1 MLENLTGE
9 QAGLWAQVV
18 ALWDMAVRRD
28 VVAIAKALHPAYSGW
43 VTGTQKPHDID
54 AALASVGPSSPSI
67 RRYALTPL
75 HVAVFDGIAGVAHY
89 TYEAEVEVGADDMKT
104 ITGRWTEMY
113 LRKNDAWQM
122 VSVSGGP
129 DGQR

>member
-1 MLENLTGE
+1 MFENPTSE

-28 VVAIAKALHPAYSGW
+28 TQSIAAALHPDYSCW
-43 VTGTQKPHDID
+43 VTGTDNPHDVQ
-54 AALASVGPSSPSI
+54 AAIAAVGPSSPQI
-67 RRYALTPL
+67 RRYDLKPL
-75 HVAVFDGIAGVAHY
+75 HVAIFDGVAGVAQY
-89 TYEAEVEVGADDMKT
+89 TYEAEVDTAAGGT
-104 ITGRWTEMY
+104 QIITGRWTEMY
-113 LRKNDAWQM
+113 LRKNGAWQM

>member
-28 VVAIAKALHPAYSGW
+28 VISIANALHPAYSGW
-43 VTGTQKPHDID
+43 VTGNERPHDFQ
-54 AALASVGPSSPSI
+54 AAMASVGPPSPPI
-67 RRYALTPL
+67 RRYDLTPL
-75 HVAVFDGIAGVAHY
+75 HVAVFDGVAGVAHY
-89 TYEAEVEVGADDMKT
+89 TYEAEVDSGGDRIQSIA
-104 ITGRWTEMY
+104 GRWTEMY
-113 LRKNDAWQM
+113 LRKNGAWQM

>member
-1 MLENLTGE
+1 MLESHTGE
-9 QAGLWAQVV
+9 QAELWRQVV

-28 VVAIAKALHPAYSGW
+28 VESIAAALHPDYSGW
-43 VTGTQKPHDID
+43 VTGTDHPHDFH
-54 AALASVGPSSPSI
+54 AAIAAVGPSSPPI
-67 RRYALTPL
+67 RRYELNPL
-75 HVAVFDGIAGVAHY
+75 QIAVFDGVAGVAHY
-89 TYEAEVEVGADDMKT
+89 TYEAEVEIGAAHT
-104 ITGRWTEMY
+104 QSITGRWTEMY